1 MSSECSALVSNLF
14 IRPYCLIDELHVEHA
29 RYGLLK
35 VDPKTYPLLAYA
47 SRREDTKGR
56 SVGKRRKSQVTIPRA

>member
-35 VDPKTYPLLAYA
+35 VDPTTYPLLAYA

-56 SVGKRRKSQVTIPRA
+56 SVGNRRKSQVTIPRA

>member
-1 MSSECSALVSNLF
+1 MSSERSALVSNLF
-14 IRPYCLIDELHVEHA
+14 IRTYCLIDELHVEHA

-47 SRREDTKGR
+47 SRREDL
-56 SVGKRRKSQVTIPRA
+56 